1 MEHPLALPDCQHA
14 MLAHSPVGHVS
25 VCADCSVV
33 HLSLNCV
40 SVRLEV
46 GAFMALAAMLAQ
58 AQKQLHGAQLQE
70 SPLHTSGHVRPIH

>member
-25 VCADCSVV
+25 VCPDCSVV

-40 SVRLEV
+40 SIRLEI
-46 GAFMALAAMLAQ
+46 GAFMALADMLTQ
-58 AQKQLHGAQLQE
+58 AQKQLHSTQRQE
-70 SPLHTSGHVRPIH
+70 SQCHTSAQVRPIH